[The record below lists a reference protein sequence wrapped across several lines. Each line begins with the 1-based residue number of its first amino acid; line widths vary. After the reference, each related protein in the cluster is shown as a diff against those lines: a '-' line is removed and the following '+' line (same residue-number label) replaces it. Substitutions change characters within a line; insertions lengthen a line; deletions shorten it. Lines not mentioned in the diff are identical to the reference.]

1 MSPIICSLGNL
12 NNGLY
17 VPPRI
22 KKKPTV
28 NDNGVCRIVKRC
40 QKINFETTYVVMDD

>member
-1 MSPIICSLGNL
+1 MSPIICSLGTL

-17 VPPRI
+17 VPQRI
-22 KKKPTV
+22 KKNTV
-28 NDNGVCRIVKRC
+28 SDNGVCRIDKRC